1 MSIAMD
7 INDAHIRTPATKI
20 TSHIDKPGT
29 ITMYQSF
36 EVTNFRCFH
45 ELNVTNLERVNL
57 IAGVNNV
64 GKTTL
69 LEALFIHCGA
79 YNPQLTLRLNAFR
92 GIGSL
97 KVEIG
102 RMAETP
108 WDSLFSEFDTSKEIK
123 LEGNDR
129 ETGIR
134 VLRLNMVHQTEE
146 IAEISSFI
154 HDGTEMTGEIP
165 SSLEFPMVLKLKNE
179 ENGQNSYYLILDQ
192 RGIRVHPIPP
202 PPPFQTIWI
211 GSWDRTPVKEDAER
225 FGKLEIKGQL
235 DVLTDALKIIEPRL
249 RRLSVIV
256 VGDTPMIHGTIDG
269 LKRPVPLPF
278 MGEGIARL
286 TSIVLAIGNSSNGV
300 VLVDEVENGFHH
312 SVLHKVWQV
321 IGEAARRFNTQIF
334 ATTHSIECIVAA
346 HRAFVESEIYDF
358 RLHRLERIDETIQD
372 VTYPHEV
379 LEAAIEMGLEVR

>member
-1 MSIAMD
+1 
-7 INDAHIRTPATKI
+7 
-20 TSHIDKPGT
+20 
-29 ITMYQSF
+29 MYQSF

-79 YNPQLTLRLNAFR
+79 YNPQLTLGLNAFR
-92 GIGSL
+92 GIGSVA
-97 KVEIG
+97 VEIG

-108 WDSLFSEFDTSKEIK
+108 WDSLFNEFDTSKEIK
-123 LEGNDR
+123 LEGKDK
-129 ETGIR
+129 ETGVR
-134 VLRLNMVHQTEE
+134 VLRLNMVSQTEE
-146 IAEISSFI
+146 IAEIGSLIQDSS
-154 HDGTEMTGEIP
+154 DMTGEIS
-165 SSLEFPMVLKLKNE
+165 SSLEFPRVLKLKNE

-192 RGIRVHPIPP
+192 RGIRVRPIPP
-202 PPPFQTIWI
+202 PPPFPAIWI
-211 GSWDRTPVKEDAER
+211 GSWNRTPMKEDAGR
-225 FGKLEIKGQL
+225 FGKLEINGQL

-269 LKRPVPLPF
+269 LDRPVPVPF

-286 TSIVLAIGNSSNGV
+286 TSMVLAIGNSSNGV
-300 VLVDEVENGFHH
+300 VLVDEIENGFHH
-312 SVLHKVWQV
+312 SILHKVWQV
-321 IGEAARRFNTQIF
+321 IGEAARRFNTQVF
-334 ATTHSIECIVAA
+334 ATTHSIECVVAA
-346 HRAFVESEIYDF
+346 HRAFVKSGIYDF

-372 VTYPHEV
+372 ITYPQEV

>member
-1 MSIAMD
+1 MD
-7 INDAHIRTPATKI
+7 INDVHIRTPATKI
-20 TSHIDKPGT
+20 TSHIGKQGS

-79 YNPQLTLRLNAFR
+79 YDPQLTLRLNTFR
-92 GIGSL
+92 GIESMTI
-97 KVEIG
+97 EIG

-123 LEGNDR
+123 LEGNDK

-146 IAEISSFI
+146 IAEISSLI
-154 HDGTEMTGEIP
+154 HSSPDRAGEIS
-165 SSLEFPMVLKLKNE
+165 SSLEFPRVLKLKNE
-179 ENGQNSYYLILDQ
+179 ENGQNSYYMILDQ
-192 RGIRVHPIPP
+192 KGIRVHPIPP
-202 PPPFQTIWI
+202 PPPFQTILI
-211 GSWDRTPVKEDAER
+211 GSWNRTPMKEDAER
-225 FGKLEIKGQL
+225 FGKLEINGQL

-256 VGDTPMIHGTIDG
+256 VGDTPMIHGIIDG

-312 SVLHKVWQV
+312 SVLHKVWRV

-346 HRAFVESEIYDF
+346 HRAFAESEIYDF
-358 RLHRLERIDETIQD
+358 RLHRLEHIDETIQD
-372 VTYPHEV
+372 VTYPQEV